1 MKRAMHYVR
10 GTVTLTAQGLFP
22 ERLLNLCAQEGV
34 PCWGVEWTDSH
45 TLRLTTFRHKL
56 PQLKQLAQRAGC
68 EILVEGRK
76 GLPDFLWRFRRR
88 YAFLI
93 GLALSLLAV
102 CVLSRFVLT
111 IEVTGNETV
120 STARILS
127 QLRQEGV
134 RPGVYGPGLDRKA
147 VAQRVLI
154 KLKELSWMSI
164 NLYGTRL
171 EVVVREAVQSPE
183 MVEDEGY
190 YDVISQADGIIT
202 QVEPLA
208 GEAAVAEGD
217 TVAKG
222 EVLISGLISIEP
234 PLYSD
239 QPVRYYQ
246 THARGRVYARTWR
259 TLEAVI
265 PLSAQVKR
273 YTGEERAVWSFQ
285 FLDLQFNFYKS
296 SSIPGDGY
304 DKITTVHQLTLPG
317 GRSLPMMLT
326 AAQYRAYET
335 ETVSVD
341 PEAAQT
347 LLEDRLFFYLQEQI
361 GEDGQVID
369 TSYTARVS
377 EDQLKVTLTAECR
390 EEIGVE
396 IPSTREIPGETPVE

>member
-1 MKRAMHYVR
+1 M
-10 GTVTLTAQGLFP
+10 
-22 ERLLNLCAQEGV
+22 
-34 PCWGVEWTDSH
+34 
-45 TLRLTTFRHKL
+45 
-56 PQLKQLAQRAGC
+56 
-68 EILVEGRK
+68 
-76 GLPDFLWRFRRR
+76 
-88 YAFLI
+88 
-93 GLALSLLAV
+93 
-102 CVLSRFVLT
+102 
-111 IEVTGNETV
+111 
-120 STARILS
+120 
-127 QLRQEGV
+127 
-134 RPGVYGPGLDRKA
+134 YGPGLDRKA

-154 KLKELSWMSI
+154 ELKELSWMSI

-396 IPSTREIPGETPVE
+396 IPSTREIPGESPVE

>member
-134 RPGVYGPGLDRKA
+134 RPGVYGPGLNRKT

-154 KLKELSWMSI
+154 ELKELSWMSI

-202 QVEPLA
+202 QVEPLT

-296 SSIPGDGY
+296 SSIPGEGY

-396 IPSTREIPGETPVE
+396 IPSTREIPGESPVE

>member
-134 RPGVYGPGLDRKA
+134 CPGVYGPGLDRKA

-154 KLKELSWMSI
+154 ELKELSWMSI

-202 QVEPLA
+202 QVEPLT

-273 YTGEERAVWSFQ
+273 YTGEERAAWSLQ

-396 IPSTREIPGETPVE
+396 IPSTREIPGESPVE

>member
-10 GTVTLTAQGLFP
+10 GTVTLTTQGLFP

-396 IPSTREIPGETPVE
+396 IPSTREIPGESPVE